1 MFEAVQVEVVVA
13 RLGDDDGG
21 HHLTPGDVLHPDH
34 GNVLDPRVGQE
45 HGLNVQGGDLV
56 SSTLDDVCTCPPQYS
71 EVAILYLERR
81 VSISK
86 VVLGYS

>member
-21 HHLTPGDVLHPDH
+21 HHLTPGDVLHSDH
-34 GNVLDPRVGQE
+34 GNVLDPGVGQE
-45 HGLNVQGGDLV
+45 HGLYVQGGDLV
-56 SSTLDDVCTCPPQYS
+56 TSTLDNVCTCPPQYS

-81 VSISK
+81 VTI
-86 VVLGYS
+86 